1 MSADVPLGALL
12 RASGLRTAR
21 TLVDLVKYCPEPDEE
36 VVAAILREVQE
47 RNVVVPS

>member
-21 TLVDLVKYCPEPDEE
+21 TLVDLVKYCPQPDEE
-36 VVAAILREVQE
+36 VVAAILREVHE
-47 RNVVVPS
+47 RDVEVLS